1 MNPLYKIFVS
11 SIFLMLIISS
21 CTERIEVKLDETYDR
36 LIVEANI
43 TTDTMAH
50 SFYLSKTS
58 SYFANQASPKVSGA
72 SIKLEDNLGNTLML
86 NEIQPGHYVTP
97 NDFYGIPG
105 RTYNIQI
112 DLAESIGNYQS
123 YSASSELVPVNPI
136 DSIGIAFNRFM
147 GRNGFWFVKLYSQ
160 DPGGIENFYMFRVYN
175 NGQLL
180 SDTLDKVSLTD
191 DRLFDGNYTYGIGAA
206 YFEHHDDN
214 PPFKI
219 GDTVVLEMSGLNKE
233 HFNFLNEV
241 IRTTSFQN
249 PMFGGP
255 PANVKG
261 NINHGAFGFFGA
273 YSTTYSSLII
283 TEDNID
289 YIE

>member
-1 MNPLYKIFVS
+1 MKTIYKIFIGT
-11 SIFLMLIISS
+11 IFSLLLLSS
-21 CTERIEVKLDETYDR
+21 CTERIDVKLGETYDR
-36 LIVEANI
+36 LIVEGNI
-43 TTDTMAH
+43 TTDTIEH

-58 SYFANQASPKVSGA
+58 SYFANQPSPKISGA
-72 SIKLEDNLGNTLML
+72 SILLEDDLGNTTKLT
-86 NEIQPGHYVTP
+86 ETEPGHYITP
-97 NDFYGIPG
+97 NNFFGIPE
-105 RTYNIQI
+105 RTYQVQI
-112 DLAESIGNYQS
+112 DLNESIGENKS
-123 YSASSELVPVNPI
+123 FEASSKLVSVNPI
-136 DSIGIAFNRFM
+136 DSIGIAFNKFM
-147 GRNGFWFVKLYSQ
+147 GRHGFWFVKLYAK
-160 DPGGIENFYMFRVYN
+160 DPAGVENYYMFRVFN

-191 DRLFDGNYTYGIGAA
+191 DRLFDGNYTYGIGVA
-206 YFEHHDDN
+206 YFEHVDDK

-219 GDTVVLEMSGLNKE
+219 GDTVVLQMSGLTKE
-233 HFNFLNEV
+233 QFVYLNEV
-241 IRTTSFQN
+241 IRATSFQN

-261 NINHGAFGFFGA
+261 NINHGAFGYFGA